1 MCCAIGE
8 SPTSTGSSPTAQ
20 CSSPHA
26 LRHEPRQARY
36 RPPRASESHRLW
48 CSADPPTHSL
58 ASGPRLTNVAAGVD
72 SEALGLL
79 DGLDGEARK
88 ERAELLEWLLDRGFS
103 IDHIREWAA
112 APLMLPASKVFGDDG
127 QYVSAR
133 EVCEATGIEPE
144 LLQRL
149 QRAIGL
155 PAIDD
160 PDAPVLLRADGQA
173 VARAKFFL
181 DLGFDPDETVALMRV
196 VIENLG
202 HVAAI
207 LREAGLKTLLR
218 PGASEIDLARAS
230 EQLARMSAPMIGSV
244 MEDLLHLELRRSFET
259 DAVTAA
265 ERAAGTLPGA
275 RSVTVCFA
283 DLAGFTRLG
292 EAIPPEDL
300 ERVASRFAELAHHV
314 AESPVRFVKSIGDA
328 VMLVSFDAVPLL
340 HAVLDLI
347 DAAAEND
354 LPPLRIGVSSGLAV
368 SRAGDW
374 FGSPV
379 NVASRV
385 TAEARP
391 GTAMGPESTRDAAGS
406 AAGFEWSPAGVRRL
420 KGVSDEVKLFRVG
433 RASVQV
439 DP

>member
-1 MCCAIGE
+1 MA
-8 SPTSTGSSPTAQ
+8 
-20 CSSPHA
+20 
-26 LRHEPRQARY
+26 
-36 RPPRASESHRLW
+36 
-48 CSADPPTHSL
+48 ADFDFE
-58 ASGPRLTNVAAGVD
+58 G
-72 SEALGLL
+72 LGLL
-79 DGLDGEARK
+79 DGLEGEARK
-88 ERAELLEWLLDRGFS
+88 ERAELIEWLLDQGFS
-103 IDHIREWAA
+103 IDHICGSPA
-112 APLMLPASKVFGDDG
+112 APLMLPAHKVLGDDG
-127 QYVSAR
+127 HYVSAR
-133 EVCEATGIEPE
+133 EVCEATGIDLQ

-155 PAIDD
+155 QIDD
-160 PDAPVLLRADGQA
+160 PDAAVLLRADGEA
-173 VARAKFFL
+173 AAGAKFFL
-181 DLGFDPDETVALMRV
+181 DLGFDPDDTVTMMRV

-202 HVAAI
+202 NVAAI
-207 LREAGLKTLLR
+207 MREAALKTLLR
-218 PGASEIDLARAS
+218 PGASEVELAQAS
-230 EQLARMSAPMIGSV
+230 AQLAHKLAPIIGPV
-244 MEDLLHLELRRSFET
+244 MEHLIRLELRRSFET

-265 ERAAGTLPGA
+265 ERAAGTLPGG
-275 RSVTVCFA
+275 RTITVCFA

-328 VMLVSFDAVPLL
+328 VMLVSFDAAPLL
-340 HAVLDLI
+340 HAVLDLV

-354 LPPLRIGVSSGLAV
+354 LPRLRIGVASGLAV
-368 SRAGDW
+368 SRTGDW

-391 GTAMGPESTRDAAGS
+391 GTVMVAESTRDAAGNT
-406 AAGFEWSPAGVRRL
+406 AGFEWSPAGARRL

-433 RASVQV
+433 RPAVAV

>member
-1 MCCAIGE
+1 
-8 SPTSTGSSPTAQ
+8 
-20 CSSPHA
+20 
-26 LRHEPRQARY
+26 
-36 RPPRASESHRLW
+36 
-48 CSADPPTHSL
+48 
-58 ASGPRLTNVAAGVD
+58 VAAD
-72 SEALGLL
+72 FDFEALGLL

-88 ERAELLEWLLDRGFS
+88 ERAELIEWLLDRGFS
-103 IDHIREWAA
+103 IENICGSAA
-112 APLMLPASKVFGDDG
+112 APLMLPAHKVLGDDG
-127 QYVSAR
+127 HYVSAR
-133 EVCEATGIEPE
+133 EVCEASGIE
-144 LLQRL
+144 LQLL

-155 PAIDD
+155 QIDD
-160 PDAPVLLRADGQA
+160 PDAAVLLRADGEA
-173 VARAKFFL
+173 AAGAKFFL
-181 DLGFDPDETVALMRV
+181 DLGFDPDDTVAMMRV

-207 LREAGLKTLLR
+207 MREAALKTLLR
-218 PGASEIDLARAS
+218 PGASEVELAQAS
-230 EQLARMSAPMIGSV
+230 EQLALRCAPIIGPV
-244 MEDLLHLELRRSFET
+244 MEDLLRLELRRSFET

-275 RSVTVCFA
+275 RTVTVCFA

-300 ERVASRFAELAHHV
+300 ERVASRFAELAHDV
-314 AESPVRFVKSIGDA
+314 AGSPVRFVKSIGDA
-328 VMLVSFDAVPLL
+328 VMLISFDAVPLL

-354 LPPLRIGVSSGLAV
+354 LPPLRIGVASGLAV

-391 GTAMGPESTRDAAGS
+391 GTVMVADSTRDAAGN
-406 AAGFEWSPAGVRRL
+406 AAGFEWSPAGARRL

-433 RASVQV
+433 RASV
-439 DP
+439 